1 MVSESGKDCDV
12 GIGPRP
18 TLGVRVGVEV
28 GFEVV
33 CSLLLVPHHS
43 SSWDVECINTIKY
56 PHPLN

>member
-1 MVSESGKDCDV
+1 V

-33 CSLLLVPHHS
+33 CSLLLVPHRS
-43 SSWDVECINTIKY
+43 GCWAVDNILEF
-56 PHPLN
+56 PPPLS